1 MYVWTSTN
9 PRWNQRCVLT
19 GPFAGVGRVRRN
31 GSGRRTRVEL
41 YREIVHTAKD
51 EMHEK
56 EVFLVITISRCGV
69 KLTPSWSLGK
79 AGQGTAG

>member
-1 MYVWTSTN
+1 M
-9 PRWNQRCVLT
+9 
-19 GPFAGVGRVRRN
+19 
-31 GSGRRTRVEL
+31 EL
-41 YREIVHTAKD
+41 YREIVHTAED